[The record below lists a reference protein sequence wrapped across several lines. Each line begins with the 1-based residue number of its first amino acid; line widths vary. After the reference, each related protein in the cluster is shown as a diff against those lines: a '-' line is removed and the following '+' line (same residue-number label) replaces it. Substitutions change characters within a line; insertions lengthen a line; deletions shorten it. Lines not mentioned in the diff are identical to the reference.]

1 MLMRAYMFLF
11 AAYTKVWLYPSVL
24 VIYPEVGVERIR
36 LWTWA
41 TAGDS
46 KGVKQLLQILSASDT
61 VEETNGR
68 IQELILEFNRYR
80 CPDSLS

>member
-36 LWTWA
+36 LWT
-41 TAGDS
+41 
-46 KGVKQLLQILSASDT
+46 
-61 VEETNGR
+61 
-68 IQELILEFNRYR
+68 
-80 CPDSLS
+80 